1 MASLQRFIST
11 FAAEQLMHISCA
23 SSTTLPHPNGI
34 GSYPQVFVRKHIVS
48 MTPKSL
54 VKVYENGFPKTMSLS
69 QLHALLNV
77 NDIHSVHAD
86 DISCRCSL
94 ASSHTSV
101 PTQSR
106 ASSPND
112 SLCSCDDS
120 LRSCDKSQSHSHT
133 SSPAITGTIS
143 LHEFIGGGQSFK
155 LFFNIDPQKYIVQ
168 NIVRDIKKFLLTSD
182 SVQRILFN
190 GFTMTAEQMV
200 NRTIELR
207 HAGMVRV
214 IFSNVVICWKH
225 YHRLVHEFITDDYS
239 VEPFQEIIN
248 ADHLL
253 NVTPK
258 ERLSVSIANMP

>member
-23 SSTTLPHPNGI
+23 SSTALPHPNGI
-34 GSYPQVFVRKHIVS
+34 GSYPQVFIRKHIVS

-69 QLHALLNV
+69 QLHALLKA
-77 NDIHSVHAD
+77 ND
-86 DISCRCSL
+86 L
-94 ASSHTSV
+94 FASTS
-101 PTQSR
+101 
-106 ASSPND
+106 
-112 SLCSCDDS
+112 
-120 LRSCDKSQSHSHT
+120 T
-133 SSPAITGTIS
+133 STTAPAITGTVS

-225 YHRLVHEFITDDYS
+225 YLRLVHEFITDDYS
-239 VEPFQEIIN
+239 VEPFQEIID